1 MKSTI
6 IAIVG
11 PSGSG
16 KTFAAEYLK
25 KAIGIPVIVSFT
37 TRPMRVGETN
47 GVEHI
52 FVDETEIPPKDQMLA
67 YTQFGNHHYWAD
79 IKQVPVNGKC
89 IYVIDEK
96 GLLYLIDNF
105 SNDLEI
111 IPVLIKRDIDKMDV
125 PFDRIKRDD
134 SRIKL
139 KDDFYKYVIFN
150 NGTLEEFKQ
159 NLLSTF
165 KQI

>member
-1 MKSTI
+1 MKPTI

-25 KAIGIPVIVSFT
+25 QAIGIPVIVSFT
-37 TRPMRVGETN
+37 TRPMRLGETN
-47 GVEHI
+47 GIEHI
-52 FVDETEIPPKDQMLA
+52 FVDETKMPPKDQMLA
-67 YTQFGNHHYWAD
+67 YTQFGDHHYWAD
-79 IKQVPVNGKC
+79 INQVPINGKC

-96 GLLYLIDNF
+96 GVIYLMDHF
-105 SNDLEI
+105 RDRFEI
-111 IPVLIKRDIDKMDV
+111 IPVLIKRDIEKLNV
-125 PFDRIKRDD
+125 PLDRIKRDY

-139 KDDFYKYVIFN
+139 KDDFYQYIISN
-150 NGTLEEFKQ
+150 NGTLDEFKQ